1 MARLVLGTGNFQR
14 FRQPESCL
22 AVDKHDSPLLRPM
35 VSDDPFD
42 STRLPL
48 HVDSDSRPSGRRFHG
63 PVIHFISRL
72 CAWVVLQAAERQHI
86 LWLLPRGVGF
96 HSF

>member
-1 MARLVLGTGNFQR
+1 MVVNESNGTK
-14 FRQPESCL
+14 SH
-22 AVDKHDSPLLRPM
+22 AKMKSPLLRPM

-48 HVDSDSRPSGRRFHG
+48 HVDSDSRPGCRRFHG

-72 CAWVVLQAAERQHI
+72 RAWFVLQAAGRQHI
-86 LWLLPRGVGF
+86 LRVIL
-96 HSF
+96 